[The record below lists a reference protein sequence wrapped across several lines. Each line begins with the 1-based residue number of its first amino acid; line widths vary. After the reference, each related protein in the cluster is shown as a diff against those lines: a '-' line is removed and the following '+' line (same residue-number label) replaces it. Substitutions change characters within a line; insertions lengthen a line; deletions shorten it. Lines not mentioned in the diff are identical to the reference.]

1 MSGFVDFFLAFFI
14 PMFIIVD
21 PLAGLPVFLA
31 ITPHNTADERRR
43 LARRGCLVAF
53 VVVLFF
59 LFAGPLLIGYFGIT
73 TPAVRICGGIL
84 LFVIGLEMIYGRVS
98 GTETSPRERR
108 LAAAKED
115 ISITPLAIP
124 LLAGPGAIAT
134 VLIFAGKAQGAT
146 DYLALLLGSAAVFFL
161 SYFFLRQA
169 DRLMHWIGILGS
181 TILTRIMGLV
191 LAFLAVQYVIDGISA
206 VWGG

>member
-1 MSGFVDFFLAFFI
+1 MAGFFDFFLAFFI

-31 ITPHNTADERRR
+31 ITPNNSAAERRR
-43 LARRGCLVAF
+43 LARRGCLTAF
-53 VVVLFF
+53 GVVMFF
-59 LFAGPLLIGYFGIT
+59 LFFGPALMGYFGIT

-98 GTETSPRERR
+98 GSETSPRERR
-108 LAAAKED
+108 LAAAKDD

-134 VLIFAGKAQGAT
+134 VLIFAGQVHGGL
-146 DYLALLLGSAAVFFL
+146 DYLAMVLASTTVFVLTYVFF
-161 SYFFLRQA
+161 RQA
-169 DRLMHWIGILGS
+169 DRLIQVIGVLGA

-191 LAFLAVQYVIDGISA
+191 LAFLSIQYVIDGINA
-206 VWGG
+206 VWGR

>member
-1 MSGFVDFFLAFFI
+1 MAGFVDFFLAFFI

-31 ITPHNTADERRR
+31 ITPNNSPAERRR

-53 VVVLFF
+53 GVVLFF
-59 LFAGPLLIGYFGIT
+59 LFAGPVLIGYFGIT
-73 TPAVRICGGIL
+73 TQAVRICGGIL

-98 GTETSPRERR
+98 GSETSPRERR

-134 VLIFAGKAQGAT
+134 VLIFAGKAQGGA
-146 DYLALLLGSAAVFFL
+146 DYLALLLGSAAVFSL
-161 SYFFLRQA
+161 SYLFLRQA
-169 DRLMHWIGILGS
+169 DRLMQWIGILGA

-191 LAFLAVQYVIDGISA
+191 LAFLAVQYVIDGLRA
-206 VWGG
+206 AWTG